1 MEPSTCGG
9 SCVKTF
15 SIESELAAIGSICD
29 GTDEVKAALL
39 AALTQ
44 EHFAGEATGELFV
57 RLGSFT
63 HQDRPIPS
71 VRTLR
76 LDPALTDDARDM
88 LDAKLPVAASA
99 DDATALVDQ
108 LELYRKLRAIY
119 NGTRDV
125 VDSIR
130 EPSPKT
136 VTAALDSLEKVI
148 IAARS
153 QYEGAE
159 MVTSGRGDNAT
170 PVVDKILDQT
180 KPDRVITGFR
190 QFDEAS
196 GGFARKDLVL
206 VAATTGGGKSVMAN
220 QLGLN
225 AYLRQNRNV
234 ALVSF
239 EMDDE
244 EIYARI
250 ASTMTEIP
258 FDRIYLRR
266 LNVKQV
272 LQVRRAMEAFSQH
285 GKRNGCRFSVWCPTF
300 EVTPAQV
307 GAMLKPGGFD
317 EILIDYVGLVDADQK
332 GALWENLGTIT
343 RAFKAV
349 ARNQNNVVIVMA
361 QLDEETNKVKYSKAM
376 RHHSSYV
383 WKWKYEE
390 EQQETNEVRVEMEKA
405 RHCKAFS
412 FDLYANFS
420 VMAFNDKVGSETT
433 RRVIDRLAIEYMG
446 EASHDPDTD
455 EVPHDP
461 DTGEVIED
469 EPVVE
474 EPPPKPEP
482 KPKPSKAG
490 FNGSGLRYAAILEHQ
505 LRGVSVALDGEL

>member
-1 MEPSTCGG
+1 M
-9 SCVKTF
+9 KTF
-15 SIESELAAIGSICD
+15 SIESELEAVGAICD
-29 GTDEVKAALL
+29 GTDEVKATVL
-39 AALTQ
+39 AALTR

-57 RLGSFT
+57 RIGSFT

-71 VRTLR
+71 VGTLR

-88 LDAKLPVAASA
+88 LDRDVPVP
-99 DDATALVDQ
+99 ATAEKAVALVDQ
-108 LELYRKLRAIY
+108 LELYRKLRVIY
-119 NGTRDV
+119 HGARDV

-130 EPSPKT
+130 EPSPQT
-136 VTAALDSLEKVI
+136 VSAALDSLENVI
-148 IAARS
+148 MSARS

-159 MVTSGRGDNAT
+159 LVTVGRGDNAQ
-170 PVVDKILDQT
+170 PVFARILDQT
-180 KPDRVITGFR
+180 KPDRILTGFR

-206 VAATTGGGKSVMAN
+206 IAATTGGGKSVMAN
-220 QLGLN
+220 QLGIN

-250 ASTMTEIP
+250 ASTLTEIP

-266 LNVKQV
+266 LSVAQLERVK
-272 LQVRRAMEAFSQH
+272 RALETFSEH

-300 EVTPAQV
+300 DVTPAQV

-332 GALWENLGTIT
+332 GQLWENLGVIT
-343 RAFKAV
+343 RAFKSV
-349 ARNQNNVVIVMA
+349 ARNQDNVVIVMA

-390 EQQETNEVRVEMEKA
+390 EQAETNEITLEMEKA
-405 RHCKAFS
+405 RHCRAFNME
-412 FDLYANFS
+412 LYANFS
-420 VMAFNDKVGSETT
+420 VMSFADKVGSETT
-433 RRVIDRLAIEYMG
+433 RRTIDRLAIEYGVGGNGHDING
-446 EASHDPDTD
+446 E
-455 EVPHDP
+455 
-461 DTGEVIED
+461 
-469 EPVVE
+469 E
-474 EPPPKPEP
+474 EPAPVEPEP
-482 KPKPSKAG
+482 IPPQEQWEEPEAKAKPTVVG
-490 FNGSGLRYAAILEHQ
+490 FNGSALRYASILEHQ
-505 LRGVSVALDGEL
+505 LRDVAVALDDEL